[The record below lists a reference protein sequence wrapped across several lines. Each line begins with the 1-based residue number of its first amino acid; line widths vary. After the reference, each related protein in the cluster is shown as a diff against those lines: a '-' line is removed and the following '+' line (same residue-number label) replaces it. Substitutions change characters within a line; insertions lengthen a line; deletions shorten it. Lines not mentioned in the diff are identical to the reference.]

1 MQITDI
7 HSEEE
12 LLREIEQEDNWLEN
26 LDDIALEGISEML
39 GTEEEEEDLLKLDEE
54 SFFH

>member
-39 GTEEEEEDLLKLDEE
+39 GTEEEEDLLKLDEE

>member
-1 MQITDI
+1 MLITDI

-26 LDDIALEGISEML
+26 LDDIALEGITEIL
-39 GTEEEEEDLLKLDEE
+39 GSEEEEDLLELDEE
-54 SFFH
+54 SFLH